1 MIQIRSRTDK
11 ARHRFPAWI
20 ENLRRTRIVLID
32 LEIRGTAALSICES
46 LLLCLTDLKI
56 LSEVEVEKV
65 MRDAAEAHIK
75 AESESDNPELHKAVS
90 DMINAIIEGG
100 NSVRRS

>member
-1 MIQIRSRTDK
+1 MIQVRLRTDK

-20 ENLRRTRIVLID
+20 ENLRRSRIVLTD

-46 LLLCLTDLKI
+46 LLLCLTDAKI

-65 MRDAAEAHIK
+65 MRDAAEAHVK
-75 AESESDNPELHKAVS
+75 AARESDNPDLHKAVS